1 MGYMYFGLFCQ
12 RKNTVFRIL
21 TILLKH
27 YILTIQSSLKLK
39 PSIFKELGILFVY
52 AKPKGNSDIR

>member
-1 MGYMYFGLFCQ
+1 MYFSLLCK
-12 RKNTVFRIL
+12 RKSTVLRIL
-21 TILLKH
+21 TILLGH

-52 AKPKGNSDIR
+52 AKPKLNSDIR

>member
-1 MGYMYFGLFCQ
+1 MYFSLLCQ
-12 RKNTVFRIL
+12 RKNTAFRIL
-21 TILLKH
+21 TILLGH

-39 PSIFKELGILFVY
+39 LSIFKELGILFVY